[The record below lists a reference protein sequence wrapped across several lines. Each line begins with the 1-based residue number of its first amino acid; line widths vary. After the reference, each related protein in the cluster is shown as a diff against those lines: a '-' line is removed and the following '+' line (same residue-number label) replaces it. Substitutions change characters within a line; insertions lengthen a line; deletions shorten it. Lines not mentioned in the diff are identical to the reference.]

1 MIDTILLDMGN
12 VLLRFDPA
20 LFLDRIGITGADRE
34 LLIRSVFRSVQWV
47 CMDRGTLDEPQAER
61 AICANLPQHL
71 HPAVHQLVSCWD
83 MPLLPMPGMEP
94 LVAELHQLG
103 YKLYLL
109 SNASRRQRTYWPRLP
124 VSRCFDG
131 TFLSAEAGVM
141 KPQPEFFQQALAH
154 FRLAPEAC
162 FFVDDV
168 PANVAAAQFCGIQ
181 GAVFHGDAALL
192 RQQLRAAGIPVSLE

>member
-83 MPLLPMPGMEP
+83 MPLLPTPDMEP

-109 SNASRRQRTYWPRLP
+109 SNASRRQRAYWPRLP
-124 VSRCFDG
+124 VSRYFDG
-131 TFLSAEAGVM
+131 TFLSA
-141 KPQPEFFQQALAH
+141 
-154 FRLAPEAC
+154 
-162 FFVDDV
+162 
-168 PANVAAAQFCGIQ
+168 
-181 GAVFHGDAALL
+181 
-192 RQQLRAAGIPVSLE
+192 

>member
-83 MPLLPMPGMEP
+83 MPLLPMPGMKP

-124 VSRCFDG
+124 VSRYFDG

-154 FRLAPEAC
+154 FRLAPKAC

-168 PANVAAAQFCGIQ
+168 PANVEAAQFCGIQ

-192 RQQLRAAGIPVSLE
+192 RQPLRAAGIPVSLE